1 MSAIII
7 LAFIFLLWV
16 IIKTYLKTEGEKY
29 EREQRQ
35 KQREAQEKK
44 EREKRERE
52 RIEHQKW
59 QDALY
64 SIALKIGKE
73 SGINHLHH
81 IILGF
86 RVRRID
92 VPSEEWV
99 LSHAAER
106 AMKELT
112 PDSNYST
119 PPAIPQEIPKPFDY
133 RASWWKKYSEW
144 YRNEKGWTCEECEL
158 DLNHD
163 HYYLQTHHIRGTQY
177 NEPQYLKA
185 LCLGCHAEQLAPSGH
200 HRLKEGSNYTE
211 FIAKYGG
218 YWTETLNKF
227 KDLSLQF
234 PIEVAKVSS
243 NQGFSKAQLGQYN
256 DAVKDY
262 DTAIRLNPNDAYAFY
277 VRGWSKARLGQYN
290 DAVKDYDAAIRLKPN
305 DAFTYH
311 SRGWSKAQLGQH
323 SEAIKDYDTAIHLK
337 PDNEQAHKNRELS
350 LKKLSET
357 HNS

>member
-1 MSAIII
+1 MDAIII
-7 LAFIFLLWV
+7 LAIIFLFWV
-16 IIKTYLKTEGEKY
+16 IRKVYLKIEDEKY

-52 RIEHQKW
+52 RIERQKW

-81 IILGF
+81 ITLGF
-86 RVRRID
+86 RMRRID
-92 VPSEEWV
+92 VLSEEWV

-119 PPAIPQEIPKPFDY
+119 PPPAIPQEIPKPFDY
-133 RASWWKKYSEW
+133 GASWWKKYSEW

-211 FIAKYGG
+211 FITKYGEH
-218 YWTETLNKF
+218 WTETLKKF
-227 KDLSLQF
+227 KNLSLQF
-234 PIEVAKVSS
+234 GREVAKASS
-243 NQGFSKAQLGQYN
+243 KQGFSKAELGQYN
-256 DAVKDY
+256 DAIKDY

-277 VRGWSKARLGQYN
+277 VRGWSKARIGQYN
-290 DAVKDYDAAIRLKPN
+290 DAIKDYDTAIRLNPGYT
-305 DAFTYH
+305 FTYCN
-311 SRGWSKAQLGQH
+311 RGWSKAQLGQH
-323 SEAIKDYDTAIHLK
+323 NEAIKDYDTAIRLN
-337 PDNEQAHKNRELS
+337 PNDTRSRNNREIS

-357 HNS
+357 H